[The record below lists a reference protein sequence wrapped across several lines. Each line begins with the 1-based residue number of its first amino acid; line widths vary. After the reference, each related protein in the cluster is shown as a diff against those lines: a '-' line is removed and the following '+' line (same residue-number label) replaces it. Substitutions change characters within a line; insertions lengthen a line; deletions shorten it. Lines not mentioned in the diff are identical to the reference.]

1 MFRRTSNFIQ
11 QNLIL
16 TKNQLSQFGQYLK
29 KLERFCDYQERC
41 HKEVKTK
48 IRALKIPFSLH
59 QKLLQKLIERG
70 SLNEQRFTE
79 SFVRGKFRIQSWGKV
94 RIKNELK
101 ARQISDYLIE
111 KTLNQIDE
119 QDYQDTFEKQFLK
132 AESRYQKDPSQK
144 SKQKIFGYL
153 TQKGWEHQRINLRL
167 EQI

>member
-1 MFRRTSNFIQ
+1 MLGKNFT
-11 QNLIL
+11 L
-16 TKNQLSQFGQYLK
+16 TKNQLSQFDQYLN
-29 KLERFCDYQERC
+29 KLKRFCDYQERC

-48 IRALKIPFSLH
+48 IRTLKVPFSLH
-59 QKLLQKLIERG
+59 QKLLQQLIEEG
-70 SLNEQRFTE
+70 YLNEQRFTE

-111 KTLNQIDE
+111 KTLNQINE

-132 AESRYQKDPSQK
+132 AEARYRKDSLQK
-144 SKQKIFGYL
+144 SKQKIISYL
-153 TQKGWEHQRINLRL
+153 TQKGWEYERINLRL

>member
-1 MFRRTSNFIQ
+1 M
-11 QNLIL
+11 
-16 TKNQLSQFGQYLK
+16 TKNQLSKFDQYLN
-29 KLERFCDYQERC
+29 KLKRFCDYQERC

-48 IRALKIPFSLH
+48 IRALKVPFSLH
-59 QKLLQKLIERG
+59 QKLLQQLIEEG
-70 SLNEQRFTE
+70 YLNEQRFVE

-111 KTLNQIDE
+111 KTLNQINE

-132 AESRYQKDPSQK
+132 AESRYQKDPPQK

-153 TQKGWEHQRINLRL
+153 TQKGWEHERINLRL